1 MISDFIGWI
10 FAVLVV
16 DPLQAQV
23 QEQVER
29 AKLPVEIVRQSQA
42 CLTSQGPQLIERAA
56 GDYGWAAAT
65 VVNVAIGRTA
75 PAELLDSGD
84 PQCAAL
90 VSVLNGA
97 NEDASRPA
105 AVKWTG

>member
-29 AKLPVEIVRQSQA
+29 AGLSVEIVSQSRACVTSQA
-42 CLTSQGPQLIERAA
+42 PQLVERAA

-65 VVNVAIGRTA
+65 VVNLAIGRTA
-75 PAELLDSGD
+75 PAELLDNRD

-90 VSVLNGA
+90 VSVLSGA
-97 NEDASRPA
+97 DEDA
-105 AVKWTG
+105 

>member
-10 FAVLVV
+10 FALLVV
-16 DPLQAQV
+16 DPLQAQI

-29 AKLPVEIVRQSQA
+29 AKLPMEIVRQSQA
-42 CLTSQGPQLIERAA
+42 CLVTQGPQLIERAA
-56 GDYGWAAAT
+56 SDYGWAAAT
-65 VVNVAIGRTA
+65 VVNLAIGRTA
-75 PAELLDSGD
+75 PAELLDIKD

-97 NEDASRPA
+97 GEDA
-105 AVKWTG
+105 

>member
-10 FAVLVV
+10 FALLVV
-16 DPLQAQV
+16 DPLQAQI

-29 AKLPVEIVRQSQA
+29 ARLPVEIVRQSQA
-42 CLTSQGPQLIERAA
+42 CLTSQGPQLIERAV

-65 VVNVAIGRTA
+65 VANIAIGRTA

-90 VSVLNGA
+90 LSVLSGA
-97 NEDASRPA
+97 GEDA
-105 AVKWTG
+105 